1 MIVACTFFSLF
12 YLAPLLLLFLLYI
25 FETYETNVRWK
36 WTRTEKKKKRLNEMR
51 KKNNLIW
58 IRFIYKWFW
67 HFNARCMRAGVFY
80 ALNWFSFFTC
90 KTSKIKLYGRL
101 FRNKFNAAFC
111 DVICFDIIRISTEI
125 VHWSF
130 VAYVSTIN
138 AITFTK
144 WLTNR
149 ISICM
154 GCVCV
159 CRGRNKSLILLIR
172 PTGILR

>member
-1 MIVACTFFSLF
+1 MPQPTNFYVIHVHGMIVACTFFSLF
-12 YLAPLLLLFLLYI
+12 YLAPLLLLFFLYI
-25 FETYETNVRWK
+25 FVY
-36 WTRTEKKKKRLNEMR
+36 
-51 KKNNLIW
+51 NLIW

-111 DVICFDIIRISTEI
+111 DVICFDIIRVSTEI